1 MQLIKPERKIAFI
14 KKSYNNA
21 DLKIHFHYST
31 HPKINTVKRFFRVSL
46 ISFFNK
52 NNIKWNRAAF
62 AIENGKVIFT
72 EGVKKNTFY
81 VSKTG
86 YIYNILLVQKI
97 CELYKIKIENRCYHI
112 NFKCKEIRKNIW
124 ELIAE

>member
-1 MQLIKPERKIAFI
+1 MQIIKPERRIVFI

-31 HPKINTVKRFFRVSL
+31 HPKINTVKRFFRLSL

-52 NNIKWNRAAF
+52 NNIKWDRAAF

-86 YIYNILLVQKI
+86 YIYNITLVMKI
-97 CELYKIKIENRCYHI
+97 CEIYNIDIPENNSFI
-112 NFKCKEIRKNIW
+112 AFKCKEIRKNIW
-124 ELIAE
+124 ELIPQ